1 MYNMIRSYMAFL
13 RLFAPD
19 LSCPAIRYA
28 TMYAQ
33 MFPIPVE
40 KENAMLSNLQ
50 LTLVKN
56 RNARGGFS
64 LIELLVVMALLVVLS
79 AGMYKFYLGK
89 GTGKP
94 GEAKTPMTATYDS
107 VCLQNLR
114 SVRQCIEAAHTGDT
128 DMKYPAALTEI
139 KELSPELRACPEGK
153 EPYVYNSQT
162 GEVHCVHP
170 GHEKY

>member
-1 MYNMIRSYMAFL
+1 
-13 RLFAPD
+13 
-19 LSCPAIRYA
+19 
-28 TMYAQ
+28 
-33 MFPIPVE
+33 
-40 KENAMLSNLQ
+40 MLSRNKLFFPA
-50 LTLVKN
+50 N
-56 RNARGGFS
+56 RNAQSGFA
-64 LIELLVVMALLVVLS
+64 LIELLVVMALIVVLS

-128 DMKYPAALTEI
+128 DTKFPAALTEM
-139 KELSPELRACPEGK
+139 KELSSDLRACPEGK
-153 EPYVYNSQT
+153 EPYAYDPQT
-162 GEVHCVHP
+162 GEVHCTHP